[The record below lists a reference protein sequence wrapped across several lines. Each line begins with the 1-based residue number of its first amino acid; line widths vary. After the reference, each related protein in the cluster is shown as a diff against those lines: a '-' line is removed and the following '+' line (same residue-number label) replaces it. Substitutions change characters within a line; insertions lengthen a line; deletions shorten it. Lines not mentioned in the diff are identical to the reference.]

1 MALIRGYSMKRL
13 RVSPFK
19 LIVHHS
25 INTERS
31 IPAKRRVHNV
41 SLDDSLMVVALSAR
55 ALGPAPDALLETG
68 DRELPKDI

>member
-1 MALIRGYSMKRL
+1 MKRL

-41 SLDDSLMVVALSAR
+41 SLDDSLIVVALSALALAL
-55 ALGPAPDALLETG
+55 ALGPAPDALPETG